1 MLDVAQTLY
10 RHRELIGILVAKQLK
25 LRYRGTVLG
34 FVWTLLSPLLLML
47 VYTLVFSVY
56 FRLDMEH
63 YPAFLFTGLL
73 PWLWFASS
81 LQQGV
86 TSILDGAGLVTRS
99 QFPAEVLPVVTVL
112 ANTVNFLLTL
122 PLLFAFLLA
131 FRVQLGP
138 PLLVLP
144 VLIALEFLLG
154 LGLVLIAA
162 AVNVRFRD
170 LQHIIVHL
178 ITVLQFLTPIF
189 YPMSLIPDAFRPWA
203 YLNPLAILMDAFH
216 DVLYRNQMPNAPALL
231 ALFVLS
237 CVVLSLATAMFNR
250 YKQTFAEAL

>member
-1 MLDVAQTLY
+1 MLELAQTLY

-34 FVWTLLSPLLLML
+34 FIWTLLNPLVLML
-47 VYTLVFSVY
+47 VYSLVFSVY

-112 ANTVNFLLTL
+112 ANTINFLLTL
-122 PLLFAFLLA
+122 PLLCVFLLA
-131 FRVQLGP
+131 SRVRLGP
-138 PLLVLP
+138 PLLLLP
-144 VLIALEFLLG
+144 VLIGLEFLLV

-170 LQHIIVHL
+170 LQHIILHL
-178 ITVLQFLTPIF
+178 LTVLQFLTPIF
-189 YPMSLIPDAFRPWA
+189 YPVSLVPDGFRQWL
-203 YLNPLAILMDAFH
+203 YLNPIAPLMDAFH
-216 DVLYRNQMPNAPALL
+216 DVLYRNHMPNANALL
-231 ALFVLS
+231 VLFVLT
-237 CVVLSLATAMFNR
+237 CVVLTFATAMFNR
-250 YKQTFAEAL
+250 CKPTFAEAL

>member
-1 MLDVAQTLY
+1 MLEVVHTLY
-10 RHRELIGILVAKQLK
+10 RHRELVSILVAKQLK

-34 FVWTLLSPLLLML
+34 FLWTLLNPLFLML

-56 FRLDMEH
+56 LRLDMPG

-81 LQQGV
+81 MQQGV

-99 QFPAEVLPVVTVL
+99 QFPAEVLPVVTL
-112 ANTVNFLLTL
+112 ITNTINFLLTL
-122 PLLFAFLLA
+122 PLLFVFLLG
-131 FRVQLGP
+131 FRIHVGLP
-138 PLLVLP
+138 ILMLP
-144 VLIALEFLLG
+144 VLVALEFFLTF
-154 LGLVLIAA
+154 GLVLIVA

-178 ITVLQFLTPIF
+178 ITVLQFLTPVF
-189 YPMSLIPDAFRPWA
+189 YPMSVIPEWARPIA
-203 YLNPLAILMDAFH
+203 YLNPLSVLMDAFH

-231 ALFVLS
+231 ALLVLT
-237 CVVLSLATAMFNR
+237 CVVLCVATAMFNR
-250 YKQTFAEAL
+250 YKPTFAEAL

>member
-1 MLDVAQTLY
+1 MLEVVHTLY

-34 FVWTLLSPLLLML
+34 FLWTLLNPLFLML

-56 FRLDMEH
+56 FRLDMPG

-81 LQQGV
+81 MQQGV

-99 QFPAEVLPVVTVL
+99 QFPAEVLPVVTL
-112 ANTVNFLLTL
+112 IANTINFLLTL
-122 PLLFAFLLA
+122 PLLFVFLLG
-131 FRVQLGP
+131 FRIHVGAPILM
-138 PLLVLP
+138 LP
-144 VLIALEFLLG
+144 VLVALEFLLTF
-154 LGLVLIAA
+154 GLVLIAA

-178 ITVLQFLTPIF
+178 LTVLQFLTPVF
-189 YPMSLIPDAFRPWA
+189 YPMSVIPESIRPIA
-203 YLNPLAILMDAFH
+203 YLNPLSILMDAFH
-216 DVLYRNQMPNAPALL
+216 DVLYRNQMPNGPALL
-231 ALFVLS
+231 ALFVLT
-237 CVVLSLATAMFNR
+237 CVVLCLATAMFNR
-250 YKQTFAEAL
+250 YKPTFAEAL